1 MRGTSASCSERCT
14 GKNQIKIMNIH
25 TKTQENFISYAQEDV
40 LRVLPFDPYA
50 AIVGPRPI
58 GWMGTRSKEG
68 IPNLSPYSFFN
79 ALNHQPALL
88 GFASIGYKDTIRNI
102 EETGEFTWNLASR
115 ELAAQMNQ
123 SSIAAPSDVD
133 EFELI
138 GLTKAA
144 SFSISAPRVA
154 ESPVSLECRLSEV
167 IRLKSSHG
175 QQTDTWFVYG
185 EVVHAHIRKDL
196 FTDGVYDTVRGRPVL
211 RGGGLSDYF
220 EIVEACRF
228 QMKKPQDYVHKV

>member
-1 MRGTSASCSERCT
+1 MSSYPETP
-14 GKNQIKIMNIH
+14 
-25 TKTQENFISYAQEDV
+25 ENFISYAQQDV

-68 IPNLSPYSFFN
+68 TPNLSPYSFFN

-102 EETGEFTWNLASR
+102 EQTGEFTWNLASR

-123 SSIAAPSDVD
+123 SSIAAPTDVD
-133 EFELI
+133 EFQLV

-144 SFSISAPRVA
+144 SVAISAPRVA
-154 ESPVSLECRLSEV
+154 EAPVSLECRLSEV
-167 IRLKSSHG
+167 VRLKDCHG
-175 QQTDTWFVYG
+175 QPTDTWFVYG
-185 EVVHAHIRKDL
+185 EVVYVHIRKDL
-196 FTDGVYDTVRGRPVL
+196 LTDGVYDTVKGRPVL

-220 EIVEACRF
+220 EVVEAGRF
-228 QMKKPQDYVHKV
+228 PMKKPQDYEHKA

>member
-1 MRGTSASCSERCT
+1 MTDMSIPRT
-14 GKNQIKIMNIH
+14 
-25 TKTQENFISYAQEDV
+25 TQENFISYAQADV

-68 IPNLSPYSFFN
+68 VANLSPYSFFN

-102 EETGEFTWNLASR
+102 EQTGEFSWNLASR
-115 ELAAQMNQ
+115 DLAAQMNA

-133 EFELI
+133 EFELV

-144 SFSISAPRVA
+144 SVSITAPRVA
-154 ESPVSLECRLSEV
+154 ESPVSLECRLCEV
-167 IRLKSSHG
+167 IRMKDSSG
-175 QQTDTWFVYG
+175 QAADTWFVYG
-185 EVVHAHIRKDL
+185 EVVHVHIRKDL
-196 FTDGVYDTVRGRPVL
+196 LVDGIYDTVGGRPVL
-211 RGGGLSDYF
+211 RGGGLADYF
-220 EIVEACRF
+220 EVVEAGRF
-228 QMKKPQDYVHKV
+228 PMKKPQDYVHTG

>member
-1 MRGTSASCSERCT
+1 MSIQTPI
-14 GKNQIKIMNIH
+14 Q
-25 TKTQENFISYAQEDV
+25 QDFISYAQQDV

-68 IPNLSPYSFFN
+68 VANLSPYSFFN

-102 EETGEFTWNLASR
+102 EQTGEFTWNLASR
-115 ELAAQMNQ
+115 DLAAQMNQ
-123 SSIAAPSDVD
+123 SSIAAPPDVD
-133 EFELI
+133 EFELV

-144 SFSISAPRVA
+144 SVVIAAPRVA
-154 ESPVSLECRLSEV
+154 EAPVSLECRLSEV
-167 IRLKSSHG
+167 IRLKDSCG
-175 QQTDTWFVYG
+175 QPTDTWFVYG

-196 FTDGVYDTVRGRPVL
+196 LVDGIYDTVKGRPVL

-220 EIVEACRF
+220 EIVEAGRF
-228 QMKKPQDYVHKV
+228 PMKKPQDYVHKP

>member
-1 MRGTSASCSERCT
+1 MSTPIQSQAD
-14 GKNQIKIMNIH
+14 
-25 TKTQENFISYAQEDV
+25 FISYAQQDV

-68 IPNLSPYSFFN
+68 VANLSPYSFFN

-102 EETGEFTWNLASR
+102 EQTGEFTWNLASR
-115 ELAAQMNQ
+115 DVAAQMNQ
-123 SSIAAPSDVD
+123 SSIAAPSGVD
-133 EFELI
+133 EFELV

-144 SFSISAPRVA
+144 SVSISAPRVA

-167 IRLKSSHG
+167 VRLKDSSG

-185 EVVHAHIRKDL
+185 EVVHVHIRKDL
-196 FTDGVYDTVRGRPVL
+196 LTDGVYDTVKGRPVL

-220 EIVEACRF
+220 EVVEAGRF
-228 QMKKPQDYVHKV
+228 PMKKPQDYQHKA